1 MQSPCH
7 EDMIMQLTRLGRRC
21 KKTGNGT
28 AERPWNRGLLL
39 WTLISAKRLSFET
52 WNAGLNCQKSIPE
65 GTLRRIT
72 ETMAFGRTGG
82 WVPVVFGDDL
92 VIFQNLGGV
101 LNRLRDLS
109 LYGSTISKNRNH
121 QLDSKPW
128 FQEKLMLV
136 CI

>member
-1 MQSPCH
+1 
-7 EDMIMQLTRLGRRC
+7 
-21 KKTGNGT
+21 
-28 AERPWNRGLLL
+28 
-39 WTLISAKRLSFET
+39 
-52 WNAGLNCQKSIPE
+52 
-65 GTLRRIT
+65 
-72 ETMAFGRTGG
+72 MAFGRTGG

-92 VIFQNLGGV
+92 VIFQNLVGV